1 MTTKLATINGS
12 EYFLTNSNNAY
23 KLVMVT
29 GTTEPKDIAQ
39 GSEFECMSAFIDIGV
54 KSQVI

>member
-1 MTTKLATINGS
+1 
-12 EYFLTNSNNAY
+12 
-23 KLVMVT
+23 MVT